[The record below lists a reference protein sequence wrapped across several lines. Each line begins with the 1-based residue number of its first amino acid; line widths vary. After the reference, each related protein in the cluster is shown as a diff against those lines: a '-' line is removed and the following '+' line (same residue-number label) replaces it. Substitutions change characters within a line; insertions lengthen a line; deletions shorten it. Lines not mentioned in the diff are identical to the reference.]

1 MSKNPVKFSFAIMQ
15 RKTLENVLKTSME
28 TVITLAPNR
37 EIQIVTPLHISSRQ
51 KKIAWKDYWISWRK
65 LYDWLA
71 GLINP
76 PLKKAACGQSH
87 ISLSFSLFFFYVKR
101 I

>member
-51 KKIAWKDYWISWRK
+51 KKIA
-65 LYDWLA
+65 
-71 GLINP
+71 
-76 PLKKAACGQSH
+76 
-87 ISLSFSLFFFYVKR
+87 
-101 I
+101 